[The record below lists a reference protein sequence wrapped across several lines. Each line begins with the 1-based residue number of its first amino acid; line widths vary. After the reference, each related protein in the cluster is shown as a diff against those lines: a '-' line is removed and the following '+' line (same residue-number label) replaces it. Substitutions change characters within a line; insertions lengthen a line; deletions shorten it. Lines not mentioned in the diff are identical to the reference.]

1 MCVLFYAQ
9 MASLSN
15 VPSTVYGHAGEDAT
29 WLSQIA
35 QFESVLSF
43 YENSCFG
50 LNMGAYELRVAMLS
64 GPAIVVFVAALLAVG
79 AKRLQLKYSLA
90 LKQRNVTIRVRAGSV
105 FMNSFLVLYSSI
117 TVIVFQLISCR
128 NIKDD
133 DSVVLSVVFIDG
145 THPCSGAAYNSLI
158 FCAAVLFV
166 LPFLFWAL
174 LKYNVFSVESKSY
187 VCSAYT
193 EKRYSWVAIT
203 LVYRFI
209 MAVLHSSIREFP
221 SVSAMVL
228 SICSV
233 CMLVLL
239 VVMRPYRLKRVYFMD
254 LLCYTCLIIRFMLE
268 SVAGASESLG
278 VSVDINNFFYST
290 IHDAALASIVL
301 Q

>member
-1 MCVLFYAQ
+1 
-9 MASLSN
+9 
-15 VPSTVYGHAGEDAT
+15 
-29 WLSQIA
+29 
-35 QFESVLSF
+35 
-43 YENSCFG
+43 
-50 LNMGAYELRVAMLS
+50 MLS